1 MPQNP
6 NGSSDSTNSLSNN
19 GTSREM
25 ELIGILG
32 DQGSSYDNYVVVG
45 SEPDPDP
52 SFSSVETGSILPLG
66 SAADMVGAAEIGAY
80 GSQELG
86 IVLSSDKPSAGEA
99 NSASSE
105 YQPPLGLSST
115 SPSGVLTYL
124 NRLFRQALNQED
136 VLKILVRET
145 RQIFD
150 TDRVVVFRLNK
161 DMSGVVVEES
171 VAAGFPQALGQH
183 IVDPCFQDWYAQYYR
198 EGKVTVIN
206 SVKDANF
213 ARCYI
218 EALGRLEVKANIVAP
233 LIEEDELIGLLVAHQ
248 CSRTRE
254 WTQIE
259 IDLYTQI
266 AIQGGLALE
275 RSSLLGQ
282 RQAEIKKAEL
292 QAQVTRLLHR
302 DGLDWDGVLETAV
315 IETRQA
321 LMTDRVIIFRMS
333 EDFLSG
339 TVIHESLALDGLSAL
354 HREVHD
360 PCFKEWYLQYYKDG
374 KVTTINDIDKTS
386 FADCYIQALKRLNVK
401 ANMVAAIVTDQKLY
415 GLLVTHQCSRPRE
428 WQQAEKDLF
437 SQIALQTGVAL
448 ERAALL
454 SQRKDAAK
462 KAESQIGI
470 TKMLHQEALEM
481 GNVLKTTVLE
491 TRQSLKADRVM
502 ILRLNPDSSGLV
514 TQESVSPGLPKA
526 FNKKIADPF
535 LKEWNVQSNRDLPAA
550 IINNVLQSNYAQ
562 YYLDSWKSLEAK
574 AVLAAPIITDDPL
587 AGPQLYGLLVAH
599 QCSAVRE
606 WKQSEVDLLTQVAI
620 QAAFAL
626 ERVSLQLERAS
637 LQVDRPSEEGAAPK
651 TDTAQLIQMIR
662 QPVSE
667 EVFLQEAVEEIRQT
681 LTLNRAIFLR
691 FNEDWSAIV
700 NQESVDSGSPETLY
714 RRIEDPSF
722 QEWYL
727 QHYKEEKVYAINSN
741 QEASD
746 YYIRALEQIGATAFL
761 VTPIVKGDKLYGLLI
776 GQHSFGPRQWPQ
788 AAIDVFR
795 QIAVRVNF
803 LLEQKEKQDQ
813 QEALLQEKAEYL
825 AQGQRASEAL
835 TVIGTGQEEIELQR
849 QELQRQQEELMQQ
862 KQELL
867 EQGEA
872 ARKALVAA
880 SLDQKTLREQR
891 EVLLKQRS
899 VLLKQRKDLLERLN
913 RDRGGE
919 DKPERENRENTVL
932 ERLRR
937 LWPPR

>member
-6 NGSSDSTNSLSNN
+6 YGSFDSANDLNS
-19 GTSREM
+19 GTSRET

-32 DQGSSYDNYVVVG
+32 DPDSSYAAADSGPVFSAMEAG
-45 SEPDPDP
+45 SVPP
-52 SFSSVETGSILPLG
+52 VESGGWADGLG
-66 SAADMVGAAEIGAY
+66 SAEIGAY
-80 GSQELG
+80 GSQETG
-86 IVLSSDKPSAGEA
+86 IVLSSDKLSVTEE
-99 NSASSE
+99 NLASSE
-105 YQPPLGLSST
+105 YQPPISLNST
-115 SPSGVLTYL
+115 SPAGVLTHF
-124 NRLFRQALNQED
+124 NQLFRQALNQAD

-171 VAAGFPQALGQH
+171 VAAGFTQALGKH
-183 IVDPCFQDWYAQYYR
+183 IVDPCFQDWYAKYYR

-218 EALGRLEVKANIVAP
+218 DALERLEVKANIVAP
-233 LIEEDELIGLLVAHQ
+233 LIEAGELIGLLVAHQ

-254 WTQIE
+254 WTQTE

-275 RSSLLGQ
+275 RSFLSEQ
-282 RQAEIKKAEL
+282 REAEKKKAEL
-292 QAQVTRLLHR
+292 QADITRLLHK
-302 DGLDWDGVLETAV
+302 DGLDWDAVLGTAV
-315 IETRQA
+315 IESRQA
-321 LMTDRVIIFRMS
+321 LMTDRAIIFRMS
-333 EDFLSG
+333 EDFMSG
-339 TVIHESLALDGLSAL
+339 TVIHESLAPDCLPAL
-354 HREVHD
+354 NKEVHD
-360 PCFKEWYLQYYKDG
+360 PCFKEWYTKYYKEG
-374 KVTTINDIDKTS
+374 KVTTINDIDKTN
-386 FADCYIQALKRLNVK
+386 FADCYIQALKRLDVK

-437 SQIALQTGVAL
+437 SHIALQTGIAL

-454 SQRKDAAK
+454 GQRKDEAK

-470 TKMLHQEALEM
+470 TKMLHQEALET

-491 TRQSLKADRVM
+491 TRQSLKAERVM
-502 ILRLNPDSSGLV
+502 ILRLNQDLSGLV
-514 TQESVSPGLPKA
+514 TQESVAPGLPKA
-526 FNKKIADPF
+526 LDRQIADPF
-535 LKEWNVQSNRDLPAA
+535 LKEWSAQLSQHIQVAV
-550 IINNVLQSNYAQ
+550 INNVQQANYAQ
-562 YYLDSWKSLEAK
+562 HYLDTWKSVEAK

-587 AGPQLYGLLVAH
+587 VGPQLYGLLVAH
-599 QCSAVRE
+599 QCSATRE
-606 WKQSEVDLLTQVAI
+606 WRQFEVDLLTQVAI

-626 ERVSLQLERAS
+626 ERAS
-637 LQVDRPSEEGAAPK
+637 LQSERTSLMEGRGGVSPK
-651 TDTAQLIQMIR
+651 TNTDQLIQMIR

-667 EVFLQEAVEEIRQT
+667 EVFLKEAVEEIRQT
-681 LTLNRAIFLR
+681 LTLNRAMFLR
-691 FNEDWSAIV
+691 FNEDWSAVV

-727 QHYKEEKVYAINSN
+727 QHYREEKVYAVTNN

-746 YYIRALEQIGATAFL
+746 YYIRALEQLGATAFL
-761 VTPIVKGDKLYGLLI
+761 VAPIAKCDKLYGLLI

-788 AAIDVFR
+788 AAIDAFR
-795 QIAVRVNF
+795 QVAVRVGF
-803 LLEQKEKQDQ
+803 LLEQKEKQ
-813 QEALLQEKAEYL
+813 EALSQEQTEYL
-825 AQGQRASEAL
+825 VQGQRASEAL
-835 TVIGTGQEEIELQR
+835 TVIGTSQEEIELQR
-849 QELQRQQEELMQQ
+849 QELQQQQEELMRQ
-862 KQELL
+862 KQELM

-913 RDRGGE
+913 RGRVE
-919 DKPERENRENTVL
+919 VEEKPERENNVL
-932 ERLRR
+932 DRLRR

>member
-1 MPQNP
+1 MTQNP
-6 NGSSDSTNSLSNN
+6 NGSFDSNN
-19 GTSREM
+19 SGTSRET

-32 DQGSSYDNYVVVG
+32 DQSSSYDNYVVAG
-45 SEPDPDP
+45 SDPDS
-52 SFSSVETGSILPLG
+52 SFSSMETGSGSVPPLG
-66 SAADMVGAAEIGAY
+66 TGTSADVVGAY

-86 IVLSSDKPSAGEA
+86 IVLSSDSPSGGGT
-99 NSASSE
+99 NSANSE
-105 YQPPLGLSST
+105 YQPPISLSST
-115 SPSGVLTYL
+115 SPSGVLMHF
-124 NRLFRQALNQED
+124 NQLFRQALNQED

-161 DMSGVVVEES
+161 DMSGVIVQES
-171 VAAGFPQALGQH
+171 VAAGFTQALGKH
-183 IVDPCFQDWYAQYYR
+183 IVDPCFQDWYAKYYR

-233 LIEEDELIGLLVAHQ
+233 LIEAGELIGLLVAHQ

-254 WTQIE
+254 WTQTE

-275 RSSLLGQ
+275 RSFLLAQ
-282 RQAEIKKAEL
+282 RQAETKKAEL
-292 QAQVTRLLHR
+292 QADITRLLHR
-302 DGLDWDGVLETAV
+302 DGLDLDGVLETAV
-315 IETRQA
+315 IETRRA
-321 LMTDRVIIFRMS
+321 LLTDRAVVFRVS
-333 EDFLSG
+333 DDFLSG
-339 TVIHESLALDGLSAL
+339 MVSHESVAPDCFPT
-354 HREVHD
+354 RYKEVNTTW
-360 PCFKEWYLQYYKDG
+360 FKEWYATHYKGG
-374 KVTTINDIDKTS
+374 KVTAINDIDDTS
-386 FADCYIQALKRLNVK
+386 FPACYIQTLRNLNVK
-401 ANMVAAIVTDQKLY
+401 ANLVAAIVTDQKLY
-415 GLLVTHQCSRPRE
+415 GLLVVHQCSRPRE
-428 WQQAEKDLF
+428 WQTAEIELF
-437 SQIALQTGVAL
+437 SQIALQTGIAL
-448 ERAALL
+448 DRAALL
-454 SQRKDAAK
+454 GQRKDEAK
-462 KAESQIGI
+462 KAESQMGI
-470 TKMLHQEALEM
+470 TKMLHQEAREM
-481 GNVLKTTVLE
+481 GDVLKTTVLE
-491 TRQSLKADRVM
+491 TRQSLRADRVM
-502 ILRLNPDSSGLV
+502 ILRLNPDLSGLV
-514 TQESVSPGLPKA
+514 TQESVNPGLPKA
-526 FNKKIADPF
+526 LDRKIADPF
-535 LKEWNVQSNRDLPAA
+535 LKEWNAQSNQDHPVAA
-550 IINNVLQSNYAQ
+550 INDVLRANYAQ
-562 YYLDSWKSLEAK
+562 YYLDIWKSLEAK
-574 AVLAAPIITDDPL
+574 AVLAAPIVTDDPL

-599 QCSAVRE
+599 QCSAARD

-620 QAAFAL
+620 QTAFA
-626 ERVSLQLERAS
+626 LERAS
-637 LQVDRPSEEGAAPK
+637 LQIERASLQLKGGGNREGVSPK

-667 EVFLQEAVEEIRQT
+667 EVFMKEAVEEIRQT
-681 LTLNRAIFLR
+681 LTLNRAMFLR

-727 QHYKEEKVYAINSN
+727 QHYREEKVYAITNN

-761 VTPIVKGDKLYGLLI
+761 VAPIVKGDKLYGLLI

-788 AAIDVFR
+788 AAIDAFR

-803 LLEQKEKQDQ
+803 LLEQKEKQESLM
-813 QEALLQEKAEYL
+813 QERSEYL
-825 AQGQRASEAL
+825 SQGQRASEAL
-835 TVIGTGQEEIELQR
+835 TVIGTGQEEMELQR

-862 KQELL
+862 KQELM

-919 DKPERENRENTVL
+919 EKPERDNRENTVL